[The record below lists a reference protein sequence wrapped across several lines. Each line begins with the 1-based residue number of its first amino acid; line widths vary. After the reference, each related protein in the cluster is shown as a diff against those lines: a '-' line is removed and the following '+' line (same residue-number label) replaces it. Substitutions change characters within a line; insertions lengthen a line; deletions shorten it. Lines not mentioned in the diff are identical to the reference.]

1 MLELEDV
8 MLMKELK
15 NLKEQDRLVFMN
27 EMSNRRKNST
37 TGVLLA
43 LFLGGLGAHRFYM
56 GQTGLGIL
64 YLCFVWTFVPGIV
77 AFVEAFLMPQRVRA
91 YNAAVGMEIMTKIR
105 VLQPGSAEL
114 SQPGS
119 LRGAAG
125 ALAGNAPALDGGSR
139 PAESAAVNTEEE

>member
-8 MLMKELK
+8 MLMKELR
-15 NLKEQDRLVFMN
+15 NLNEQDRLMFMN
-27 EMSNRRKNST
+27 EMASRRKNPT
-37 TGVLLA
+37 AGVLLA

-64 YLCFVWTFVPGIV
+64 YLCFCWTLVPGIA

-91 YNAAVGMEIMTKIR
+91 YNAAVGMEIMTRIR
-105 VLQPGSAEL
+105 VLQPGSAES

-119 LRGAAG
+119 LRGTAG
-125 ALAGNAPALDGGSR
+125 ALAGNVPALDGGSR
-139 PAESAAVNTEEE
+139 PVEPAAVNMEKE